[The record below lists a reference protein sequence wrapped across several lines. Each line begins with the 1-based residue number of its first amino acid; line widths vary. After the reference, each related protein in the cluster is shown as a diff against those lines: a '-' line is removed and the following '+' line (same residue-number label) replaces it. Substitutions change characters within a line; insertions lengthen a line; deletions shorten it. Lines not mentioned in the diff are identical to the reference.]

1 MESIQTIKG
10 TMVAFLT
17 LWLAGYSA
25 FTQADNT
32 QNTQTYFSQQ
42 ISELEK
48 NYGGKLGVA
57 VWDANTGTQL
67 QHRGNERF
75 ALCSTFKFLLAAA
88 VLAKVDS
95 KDESLNR
102 IVTYS
107 KSSLLE
113 YAPITRKHMN
123 GDEGKMTISQLLA
136 AAMEYSDNT
145 AANLLF
151 EPARGPQGVTTFMR
165 SIGDIVT
172 RINRIEPY
180 LNTNLPNDDRDTTT
194 PNAMLTSMKKILLG
208 KVLSPASKNQLTQ
221 WMLNN
226 TTGANKLR
234 AGIPTHWPIGDKT
247 GSGDNGAT
255 SDIAIMWPDADTP
268 VLVAVYYTGSKEPYE
283 IKNHVIEQVGRIVS
297 EQFSPH

>member
-1 MESIQTIKG
+1 MESIRTIKG
-10 TMVAFLT
+10 TIVAFLT
-17 LWLAGYSA
+17 LWLACYSA
-25 FTQADNT
+25 FTQADNA
-32 QNTQTYFSQQ
+32 QNAQTYFSQQ

-67 QHRGNERF
+67 HHRGNERF
-75 ALCSTFKFLLAAA
+75 ALCSTFKFLLTAA

-95 KDESLNR
+95 KDEKLNR
-102 IVTYS
+102 VVTYS

-113 YAPITRKHMN
+113 YAPVTRKHMQGN
-123 GDEGKMTISQLLA
+123 EGKMTIAQLAA

-151 EPARGPQGVTTFMR
+151 EPARGPMGLTTFMR
-165 SIGDIVT
+165 SIGDTVT
-172 RINRIEPY
+172 RIDRTEPY

-194 PNAMLTSMKKILLG
+194 PNAMLTSMKKILIG
-208 KVLSPASKNQLTQ
+208 NALSPASRNQLTQ

-226 TTGANKLR
+226 TTGTNKLR

-255 SDIAIMWPDADTP
+255 SDIAIVWPDADNP
-268 VLVAVYYTGSKEPYE
+268 ILIAVYYTGSKEPYE